1 MLTERINSLTLERVQ
16 AGVEADADGLPYDPT
31 DATVAF
37 AFLTDAL
44 TKPDVSDWENGT
56 WDVTRIGSYVAQI
69 LVGDGG
75 AVELQAGNYYA
86 WIRITDATAGETPID
101 QLGKLIVV

>member
-1 MLTERINSLTLERVQ
+1 MLTEQINSLTLERVQ

-37 AFLTDAL
+37 AFLTSAL
-44 TKPDVSDWENGT
+44 TKPTAPDWENGT

-75 AVELQAGNYYA
+75 AAELQPGNYYV